1 MCKGVLWTAYAAALV
16 VVISLPG
23 CKTGNPF
30 APPKCTD
37 CANATCERHQPK
49 PEVETAPGQSPF
61 LPTPRVD

>member
-1 MCKGVLWTAYAAALV
+1 MIRIALRIACV
-16 VVISLPG
+16 VVVVAVAG

-30 APPKCTD
+30 APPKCGD
-37 CANATCERHQPK
+37 CAIGTCERHVPK